1 MIEIDIKSDIANKDE
16 SIFMEWLGLSEAF
29 SLDLVKRIF
38 EENRAEKD
46 FKFNIHCRGGSVSEG
61 LAIYDYL
68 RTSGKTLYTNIE
80 GSCHSMA
87 IIMLLAAPKE
97 NRTANPNSRSII
109 HQVRVGLCDYATADD
124 LRAIADDVEKDQK
137 AILDIYADRT
147 GYDRA
152 KLEAIMKEEKERTTA
167 ELLEWGFIGKI
178 NSYNTNIVITK
189 TKTNQNMGNLKKE
202 LKEKINSFLGGVEK
216 ILNAVK
222 VNFDFKGEG
231 DTILFSTEKEDDTLA
246 VGDNASP
253 DGTFTLT
260 EATSEYPADT
270 VVVVKEGKIE
280 SITEPEG
287 AENNAELEAENT
299 DLRAENAELRE
310 NLTES
315 VNLINELKSQIESS
329 YVPKNRSNR
338 VVVPSKKNNSNNPTA
353 EDLKDEIRQ
362 RREAFTNKGV
372 IRKES

>member
-16 SIFMEWLGLSEAF
+16 SIWMEWLGLSEAF

-38 EENRAEKD
+38 DENNNEKD

-68 RTSGKTLYTNIE
+68 RTSGKNLFTNIE

-147 GYDRA
+147 GYDRE
-152 KLEAIMKEEKERTTA
+152 KLEAIMKEEKERTTS
-167 ELLEWGFIGKI
+167 ELLEWGFINKI
-178 NSYNTNIVITK
+178 NSYNTNRLI

-202 LKEKINSFLGGVEK
+202 LKDKINSFLGGVEK
-216 ILNAVK
+216 ILNGVK
-222 VNFDFKGEG
+222 VNFDFKGEN

-260 EATSEYPADT
+260 EATSEYPVDT
-270 VVVVKEGKIE
+270 VVVVKDGKIE

-287 AENNAELEAENT
+287 AENNAELEARNAE
-299 DLRAENAELRE
+299 LEAENAELKE
-310 NLTES
+310 NLTQS
-315 VNLINELKSQIESS
+315 VNLITELKSQIESS

-338 VVVPSKKNNSNNPTA
+338 VVVPSKKNNSNNQTS
-353 EDLKDEIRQ
+353 EEMKDEVRQ
-362 RREAFTNKGV
+362 RREAFRNKGV
-372 IRKES
+372 IARKEN

>member
-1 MIEIDIKSDIANKDE
+1 MIEVSIKSDIANKEE
-16 SIFMEWLGLSEAF
+16 SIWMEWLGLSEAF

-38 EENRAEKD
+38 EENKNEKD

-61 LAIYDYL
+61 FAIYDYL
-68 RTSGKTLYTNIE
+68 RTSGKNLYTNIE

-87 IIMLLAAPKE
+87 IILLLSAPKE

-109 HQVRVGLCDYATADD
+109 HEVRIGGLDWATADD
-124 LRAIADDVEKDQK
+124 LRAIADSVDKDQK
-137 AILDIYADRT
+137 AILDVYADRT
-147 GYDRA
+147 GYDRE
-152 KLEAIMKEEKERTTA
+152 KLEVIMKEEKERTA
-167 ELLEWGFIGKI
+167 SELLEWGFIGKI
-178 NSYNTNIVITK
+178 NSYNTNRVII
-189 TKTNQNMGNLKKE
+189 KTNQNMGNLKKE
-202 LKEKINSFLGGVEK
+202 LKDKINSFLGGVDK
-216 ILNAVK
+216 ILNSVK

-253 DGTFTLT
+253 DGTFTLV
-260 EATSEYPADT
+260 EATSEYPEGT
-270 VVVVKEGKIE
+270 VVVVKDGKIE

-287 AENNAELEAENT
+287 TENNAELEAENA

-338 VVVPSKKNNSNNPTA
+338 MVVPNKKNDSNKPTA
-353 EDLKDEIRQ
+353 EELKDEIRQ

-372 IRKES
+372 IARKEN

>member
-1 MIEIDIKSDIANKDE
+1 MIEIDIKSEIANKED
-16 SIFMEWLGLSEAF
+16 SIWMEWWGYSEAF
-29 SLDLVKRIF
+29 SLDLVKRVF
-38 EENRAEKD
+38 EENKEEKD

-109 HQVRVGLCDYATADD
+109 HQVRAGVCDWATADD

-147 GYDRA
+147 GYDRE
-152 KLEAIMKEEKERTTA
+152 KLETIMKEEKERTTS
-167 ELLEWGFIGKI
+167 ELLEWGFIDKI
-178 NSYNTNIVITK
+178 NSYNTNKVITK
-189 TKTNQNMGNLKKE
+189 TNSNMGKLKAE
-202 LKEKINSFLGGVEK
+202 LRNKVDSFLNGIEK
-216 ILNAVK
+216 VLNGVK
-222 VNFDFKGEG
+222 VNFDFKGEN
-231 DTILFSTEKEDDTLA
+231 DIILFSTEKEDDTLA

-260 EATSEYPADT
+260 EATSEYPVDT
-270 VVVVKEGKIE
+270 VVVVKDGKIE

-287 AENNAELEAENT
+287 AENNAELEARNAE
-299 DLRAENAELRE
+299 LEAENAELRE
-310 NLTES
+310 NLTQS
-315 VNLINELKSQIESS
+315 VNLITELKSQIESS

-338 VVVPSKKNNSNNPTA
+338 VVVPSKKSNSNNPTS
-353 EDLKDEIRQ
+353 EELKDEIRQ

-372 IRKES
+372 IARKEN

>member
-16 SIFMEWLGLSEAF
+16 SIWMEWLGLSEAF

-38 EENRAEKD
+38 EENKDEKD

-68 RTSGKTLYTNIE
+68 RTSGKNLYTNIE

-109 HQVRVGLCDYATADD
+109 HQVRAGVCDWATADD

-147 GYDRA
+147 GYDWA
-152 KLEAIMKEEKERTTA
+152 KLEAIMKEEKERTA
-167 ELLEWGFIGKI
+167 SELLEWGFINKI
-178 NSYNTNIVITK
+178 NSYNTNK
-189 TKTNQNMGNLKKE
+189 LQTKTNLDMGKLKTE
-202 LKEKINSFLGGVEK
+202 LKNKVDAFLSGVNK
-216 ILNAVK
+216 LLVDK
-222 VNFDFKGEG
+222 MNFDFKGEG
-231 DTILFSTEKEDDTLA
+231 DAVLFSTEKEDDTLA
-246 VGDNASP
+246 VGDTASP

-270 VVVVKEGKIE
+270 VVVVKDGKIE

-287 AENNAELEAENT
+287 SENNAELEAENSE
-299 DLRAENAELRE
+299 LRAENAELRE

-338 VVVPSKKNNSNNPTA
+338 AVVPNKKNNSNNQTA
-353 EDLKDEIRQ
+353 EELKDEIRQ

-372 IRKES
+372 IARKEN

>member
-16 SIFMEWLGLSEAF
+16 SIWMEWLGLSEAF

-38 EENRAEKD
+38 EENKEEKD

-68 RTSGKTLYTNIE
+68 RTSGKNLYTNIE

-87 IIMLLAAPKE
+87 VIMLLAAPKE

-109 HQVRVGLCDYATADD
+109 HQVRAGVCDWATADD
-124 LRAIADDVEKDQK
+124 LRSIADDVEKDQK

-152 KLEAIMKEEKERTTA
+152 KLETIMKEEKERTTS
-167 ELLEWGFIGKI
+167 ELLEWGFISKI
-178 NSYNTNIVITK
+178 NSYNTNKVI

-202 LKEKINSFLGGVEK
+202 LKDKINSFLGGVDK
-216 ILNAVK
+216 ILNSVK

-270 VVVVKEGKIE
+270 VVVVKDGKIE

-287 AENNAELEAENT
+287 AENNAELEARNAE
-299 DLRAENAELRE
+299 LEAENAELRE

-315 VNLINELKSQIESS
+315 VNLITELKSQIESS
-329 YVPKNRSNR
+329 YAPKNRSNR
-338 VVVPSKKNNSNNPTA
+338 VVVPSKKSNSNNQTS
-353 EDLKDEIRQ
+353 EEMKDEVRQ
-362 RREAFTNKGV
+362 RREAFRNKGV
-372 IRKES
+372 IAGKEN